1 MNKLSVL
8 ILGLTLGVA
17 TTANAA
23 LVFVDGAGNAVTPG
37 LLDSSKEAI
46 YFSESLDPFG
56 NGQYTVTNNTTGYG
70 LLAFGISN
78 IDTQA
83 GVGPFGGTFGC
94 GSNPATGSNWCYDA
108 SNLDAFNWNLATIDF
123 AGNTG
128 FDIYGDISNVL
139 DAGDNTLNFYMA
151 ADGDLQSGDSWDQF
165 FFGQGI
171 LSSQL
176 FVVLGDASGTTT
188 LYGSGGQPVSAVPL
202 PAAAWLMMSGLAGL
216 VGVARR
222 RSKA

>member
-1 MNKLSVL
+1 MNKISAL
-8 ILGLTLGVA
+8 ILGLTLCAA

-23 LVFVDGAGNAVTPG
+23 MVFVDAAGNGVAPG
-37 LLDSSKEAI
+37 LLDGSKDAI
-46 YFSESLDPFG
+46 YFTESLDEFG
-56 NGQYTVTNNTTGYG
+56 NGQYTVTNNTTSYG

-83 GVGPFGGTFGC
+83 GVGLFGGTFGC
-94 GSNPATGSNWCYDA
+94 DSNPATGSSWCYEA
-108 SNLDAFNWNLATIDF
+108 SNLDVFNWNLAQIDF
-123 AGNTG
+123 SGNTG

-151 ADGDLQSGDSWDQF
+151 ADGDLKSGDSWDQF

-171 LSSQL
+171 LASQL
-176 FVVLGDASGTTT
+176 FVVLGSTTGTTV
-188 LYGSGGQPVSAVPL
+188 YGSGGQPLNAVPV
-202 PAAAWLMMSGLAGL
+202 PAAAWLMMSGLVGL

-222 RSKA
+222 HSKA

>member
-1 MNKLSVL
+1 MNKISTLV
-8 ILGLTLGVA
+8 LGLTLCTA
-17 TTANAA
+17 ATANAA
-23 LVFVDGAGNAVTPG
+23 MVFVDAAGNGIAPG
-37 LLDSSKEAI
+37 VIDASKDAI
-46 YFSESLDPFG
+46 YFTESLDEFG
-56 NGQYTVTNNTTGYG
+56 NGQYTVTNNTTSYG

-83 GVGPFGGTFGC
+83 GIGTSGGTFGC
-94 GSNPATGSNWCYDA
+94 GSNPDTGSNWCYEA
-108 SNLDAFNWNLATIDF
+108 SNLDTFNWNVTTIDF
-123 AGNTG
+123 SGNTG

-171 LSSQL
+171 LASQL
-176 FVVLGDASGTTT
+176 FVVLESASGTV
-188 LYGSGGQPVSAVPL
+188 YGSGGQPVSAVPV
-202 PAAAWLMMSGLAGL
+202 PAAAWLMLSGLVGL